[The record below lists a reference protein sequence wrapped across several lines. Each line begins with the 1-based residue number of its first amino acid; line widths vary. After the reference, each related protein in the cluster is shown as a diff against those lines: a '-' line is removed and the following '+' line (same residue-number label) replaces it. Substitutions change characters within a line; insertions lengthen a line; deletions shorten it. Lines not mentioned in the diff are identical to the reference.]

1 MERGL
6 LWLPLLVIFIWLA
19 WAGWNEYQKVEAYRI
34 WAKQF
39 QRSKYDIYAVL
50 GQAGREITWGKPT
63 RKGPINLQ
71 TFTLDDV
78 QSIKLLID
86 GQPVNLQS
94 PPNRG
99 GAAALEFSFFSPTAP
114 VRIPF
119 TEVAL
124 AVEWGKQLQQELQ
137 VLRINQES

>member
-50 GQAGREITWGKPT
+50 GLSGREITWGKPT

-71 TFTLDDV
+71 TFSLDDV
-78 QSIKLLID
+78 QSIKLLVD

-94 PPNRG
+94 PPSKG
-99 GAAALEFSFFSPTAP
+99 GTAALEFSFFSQTPI
-114 VRIPF
+114 RIPF
-119 TEVAL
+119 TEIAI
-124 AVEWGKQLQQELQ
+124 AVEWGKHLQQELQ
-137 VLRINQES
+137 ALRTSHLS